1 MINITIRYLRS
12 YLISTYSFYHIL
24 DGVQADTLVV
34 LVNVLYFK
42 DDWKDEPFGET
53 TDTDIFYL
61 GGGQTL
67 ETDFM
72 EADEVRVGYKD
83 LRDVEIVSIPFEHD
97 NYHFVIVAPKEG
109 SGKSLEIEDTICQMF
124 LIIVIFQFLIYHI
137 IL

>member
-109 SGKSLEIEDTICQMF
+109 SGKSIRN
-124 LIIVIFQFLIYHI
+124 
-137 IL
+137 

>member
-1 MINITIRYLRS
+1 M
-12 YLISTYSFYHIL
+12 
-24 DGVQADTLVV
+24 V

-53 TDTDIFYL
+53 TDTDIFNL
-61 GGGQTL
+61 GGGQIL

-109 SGKSLEIEDTICQMF
+109 SGKSLRN
-124 LIIVIFQFLIYHI
+124 LRRNLPSVIFFKF
-137 IL
+137 